1 MEILVN
7 IVKRFVNWSVLIF
20 PSSRYLRE
28 GDIQTCDSVRK
39 IVSGIVQNN
48 QDLINTTRVELFHHF
63 ETHDLE
69 LLEELSLGHLAS
81 CVYSW
86 ISMEH
91 LIQFYIRR

>member
-7 IVKRFVNWSVLIF
+7 IVKRFVNWSVLVF

-28 GDIQTCDSVRK
+28 GDIQTCDSVRD

-48 QDLINTTRVELFHHF
+48 QDLINTTSVELFHHF

-69 LLEELSLGHLAS
+69 LLEELSLG
-81 CVYSW
+81 
-86 ISMEH
+86 
-91 LIQFYIRR
+91 